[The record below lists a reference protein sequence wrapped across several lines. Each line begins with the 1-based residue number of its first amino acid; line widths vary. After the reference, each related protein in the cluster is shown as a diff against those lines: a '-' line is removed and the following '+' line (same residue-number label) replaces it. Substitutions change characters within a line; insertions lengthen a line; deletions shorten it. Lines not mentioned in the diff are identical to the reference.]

1 MQDNLIFE
9 HKTCLFSLV
18 FFLVPKATSQQILD
32 LLCIDAVRRLYGH
45 IPRILYIL
53 IIRIHRIGFSNH
65 YTHTHT
71 HTHTHIQLY
80 LLFISEWETHFQR
93 SLKQNPPVEDKITT
107 FSTEN
112 TFH

>member
-71 HTHTHIQLY
+71 HIQLY
-80 LLFISEWETHFQR
+80 LLFISEWETH
-93 SLKQNPPVEDKITT
+93 LLI
-107 FSTEN
+107 
-112 TFH
+112 